1 MTTTIRQQA
10 IRVAVSG
17 LVLGAGLAFGGVPL
31 NNLQGVGGVA
41 FNPLAYPSG
50 QNAEEDKDK
59 GGLHLA
65 LSRPQIGAW
74 YVRLGDVNVDW
85 VAGGVSETFFK
96 RLELSYGYEI
106 IAPDGAD
113 NIHKSNYGA
122 KVLLLPE
129 NAGDNAFV
137 PAVSVGGLW
146 KTTDVNTGDTIDDA
160 GWDAYVV
167 ATKLITQLP
176 RPVLLSGGLL
186 YTDELVTGVF
196 GHDDQH
202 DLTWFANVDV
212 LPFSFLAV
220 GLEYKDGARFDDFQ
234 NASYWDAHVAW
245 FVNPNLTLVGA
256 YVNAGDSDPSSSKT
270 GLGDGFVLSAQYAF

>member
-1 MTTTIRQQA
+1 MTAIRKQHA
-10 IRVAVSG
+10 LRVAVTG
-17 LVLGAGLAFGGVPL
+17 LVLGAGLSFGGVPL

-41 FNPLAYPSG
+41 FNPLAYPAG
-50 QNAEEDKDK
+50 QNADEDKDK

-74 YVRLGDVNVDW
+74 YVHLGDVNVDW
-85 VAGGVSETFFK
+85 VAGGVAETLYK
-96 RLELSYGYEI
+96 RLELSYGYET

-113 NIHKSNYGA
+113 NIHKQDFGA
-122 KVLLLPE
+122 KLLLLPE
-129 NAGDNAFV
+129 NYGDHKFI
-137 PAVSVGGLW
+137 PAVAVGGLW
-146 KTTDVNTGDTIDDA
+146 KTTDADTGDNFDDA
-160 GWDAYVV
+160 GWDTYVV

-196 GHDDQH
+196 GHDSEH

-220 GLEYKDGARFDDFQ
+220 GLEYKDGADFRDFQ

-245 FVNPNLTLVGA
+245 FANPNLTLVLA
-256 YVNAGDSDPSSSKT
+256 YVNAGDEKDTDKV
-270 GLGDGFVLSAQYAF
+270 GLGDGVVFSLQYAF

>member
-1 MTTTIRQQA
+1 MTTTHGQHA
-10 IRVAVSG
+10 IRAAVTS
-17 LVLGAGLAFGGVPL
+17 LALGASLSFGGVPL

-50 QNAEEDKDK
+50 QNADQDEGK
-59 GGLHLA
+59 GGLHLD

-74 YVRLGDVNVDW
+74 YVSLGDVDVDW
-85 VAGGVSETFFK
+85 VAGGVSETLFK

-113 NIHKSNYGA
+113 NIHKNNYGA
-122 KVLLLPE
+122 KLLLLPE
-129 NAGDNAFV
+129 NYGDNKFV

-146 KTTDVNTGDTIDDA
+146 KTTDADTGDHFDDT

-176 RPVLLSGGLL
+176 RPLLLSGGLL

-196 GHDDQH
+196 GHDDDH
-202 DLTWFANVDV
+202 DLTWFANADV

-234 NASYWDAHVAW
+234 NASCWDAHVAW
-245 FVNPNLTLVGA
+245 FVNSNLTLVAA
-256 YVNAGDSDPSSSKT
+256 YVNAGDEHSTSKV
-270 GLGDGFVLSAQYAF
+270 GLGDGVVLSAHYAF